1 MLEVHFVQRLHRILI
16 AFKIIIK
23 AVVIHRID
31 RIHAG
36 IQQHLRVFGLTHQRK
51 HLIGMLGTLGKDNLQ
66 IGEGEIILIQ
76 IFAHQRK
83 WPIHALF
90 IQHRGVGI
98 GLAAVLNGFA
108 NAAIADKGK
117 RQLFSQRAGWQ

>member
-1 MLEVHFVQRLHRILI
+1 
-16 AFKIIIK
+16 
-23 AVVIHRID
+23 
-31 RIHAG
+31 
-36 IQQHLRVFGLTHQRK
+36 
-51 HLIGMLGTLGKDNLQ
+51 MLGTLGKDNLQ

-83 WPIHALF
+83 GPIHALF

-117 RQLFSQRAGWQ
+117 RQLFSQRAGWQYNQAQSRAQRADKQAFFHSFSSFVRIRAHYSFFQRSLSMHGM